1 MCFVVLC
8 FSCFRVCSL
17 LLCVHLLERAD
28 LLALVGDVY
37 CILLLSHVASRVK
50 CGTCVYR
57 FLIFAV
63 FLIFK
68 RIQNNFVSC
77 TSIEVKESEI
87 LTNFS
92 DLSTNV

>member
-1 MCFVVLC
+1 MCFVSCVSHAFASVHRC
-8 FSCFRVCSL
+8 FVVTCW
-17 LLCVHLLERAD
+17 ERAD

-37 CILLLSHVASRVK
+37 CILLLSPVASRVK
-50 CGTCVYR
+50 CGTCVYC

-63 FLIFK
+63 FLTFK
-68 RIQNNFVSC
+68 RIQNNCVSC